1 MARLTISLL
10 SSVFIFA
17 TPLALPAQPSQR
29 PELTVSGS
37 CARCHVSATL
47 EWGLSKHST
56 ITKKRN
62 SLLPNCI
69 GCHGESRAHVI
80 DEQNN
85 VKPDRIPRG
94 AAIAALCLECHVN
107 GCGRSMDRNN
117 CQTCHH
123 IHALVNPN
131 LDAATIEKRVKDFA
145 ARLDSYQGHLDAG
158 ERFVQQAQWKPAQA
172 EFAAALKDYP
182 ASIRAKTAL
191 TMIARRLQPGFS
203 GFKVVGDQ
211 FDAPSGLPKEI
222 VMEGLGLGLVL
233 IPAGSFDLGSEQHP
247 NAKPVHTVDVAPFYM
262 AKYEL
267 TQAQW
272 KALMAAN
279 PSYYQGENFPQ
290 ADQLP
295 VERVSWDDCRAML
308 VEINKRIPGG
318 GFRLPTEAEWEY
330 AARAGSA
337 DPADAANV
345 LSPAGLREDSP
356 FAEAASDVKAAS
368 ETKAAVP
375 GAGPGRGARGPRG
388 TKGAP
393 TVKMAQAFRA
403 MQGLEMPDNYAPHP
417 VGASQPNSWG
427 LYDMLGNVSE
437 WCSSLSLPYPY
448 DAADGRESTVA
459 PGARVLRGANF
470 VDTAE
475 STDPALRHSDRPDRK
490 FRWNG
495 VRLVFSPPE
504 PAGSATP

>member
-10 SSVFIFA
+10 SSAFLFA
-17 TPLALPAQPSQR
+17 TPLALLAQQSQR

-56 ITKKRN
+56 LTRGRN
-62 SLLPNCI
+62 NRLPNCV

-85 VKPDRIPRG
+85 VKPDRIPRE
-94 AAIAALCLECHVN
+94 AAIAALCLECHAN
-107 GCGRSMDRNN
+107 GCSRSMDRNN

-145 ARLDSYQGHLDAG
+145 TRLDSYRGHLDAG
-158 ERFVQQAQWKPAQA
+158 ERLVQQAQWEPARA

-182 ASIRAKTAL
+182 ASIRAQTAL

-203 GFKVVGDQ
+203 GFKIVGDQ
-211 FDAPSGLPKEI
+211 FDAQSGLPKEI

-233 IPAGSFDLGSEQHP
+233 IPAGSFDLGSEQHA
-247 NAKPVHTVDVAPFYM
+247 NTKPVHTVDVPPFYM
-262 AKYEL
+262 AKFEL

-279 PSYYQGENFPQ
+279 PSHYQGEKFPQ

-308 VEINKRIPGG
+308 VEINKRVSGG

-330 AARAGSA
+330 AARAGSV
-337 DPADAANV
+337 DSADAANV
-345 LSPAGLREDSP
+345 PSPAGLGEDSQVVG
-356 FAEAASDVKAAS
+356 AAPGAKAG
-368 ETKAAVP
+368 VP
-375 GAGPGRGARGPRG
+375 GAGAMRGARGPRG
-388 TKGAP
+388 AKGAP

-403 MQGLEMPDNYAPHP
+403 MQGLEMPDTYVPHP
-417 VGASQPNSWG
+417 VGASPPNRWG

-437 WCSSLSLPYPY
+437 WCSSLALPYPY
-448 DAADGRESTVA
+448 DAADGRESPVG

-504 PAGSATP
+504 PIASATP